1 VNGKCARPLEL
12 GTLVDYWFEDA
23 EPREQERVEEHLME
37 CEACSGRLRALLALG
52 EGVRRAA
59 HDGAFQVVVTAA
71 FLETAAREGLRT
83 REYHAPPGGRVACT
97 VTPED
102 DLLVARLQA
111 DLTGVSRLD
120 VVSRFEGGPEVRL
133 EDVPV
138 SPAAGELILAQA
150 MPAVRALGQA
160 VIRMRLVAREGGG
173 ERLLGEYTFAHSPT
187 RR

>member
-1 VNGKCARPLEL
+1 MSRDCARPLEL
-12 GTLVDYWFEDA
+12 ATLVDYWFEDA
-23 EPREQERVEEHLME
+23 APPEQERVEEHLME
-37 CEACSGRLRALLALG
+37 CEGCSGRLGALVALG

-59 HDGAFQVVVTAA
+59 HDGAVQVVVTPA

-83 REYHAPPGGRVACT
+83 REYRVPPGGRVACT

-102 DLLVARLQA
+102 DLLVSRLQA
-111 DLTGVSRLD
+111 DLKGVSRLD
-120 VVSRFEGGPEVRL
+120 VVSNCEGRPEERL

-138 SPAAGELILAQA
+138 SPDARELIVAQG
-150 MPAVRALGQA
+150 MPALRALGHS
-160 VIRMRLVAREGGG
+160 VIRVRLVAQEERG